1 MLKLISNGICVLLN
15 EYTWMC
21 GMLCNVSDQKHL
33 TRPYPT
39 AFYNNTEIN
48 WISSRKFTEVKE
60 QDSNWFINNTNIK
73 HSNDKCVPSCFRYV
87 CDEMTVKPESI
98 ATDQSSLDLA
108 WTKLL
113 ENSIPNAGQVTIKM
127 NDDET
132 THVVPNTTTN
142 PPVGMKKSS
151 SWMGSFHNQIRS
163 SIKAV
168 TESPGPI
175 TR

>member
-1 MLKLISNGICVLLN
+1 
-15 EYTWMC
+15 
-21 GMLCNVSDQKHL
+21 
-33 TRPYPT
+33 
-39 AFYNNTEIN
+39 
-48 WISSRKFTEVKE
+48 
-60 QDSNWFINNTNIK
+60 
-73 HSNDKCVPSCFRYV
+73 
-87 CDEMTVKPESI
+87 MTVKPESI

-113 ENSIPNAGQVTIKM
+113 DNPTPTTGHVVIKM

-132 THVVPNTTTN
+132 ARISPNTTSESL
-142 PPVGMKKSS
+142 GMKKSA
-151 SWMGSFHNQIRS
+151 SWIGSFHNQIRS

>member
-1 MLKLISNGICVLLN
+1 
-15 EYTWMC
+15 
-21 GMLCNVSDQKHL
+21 
-33 TRPYPT
+33 
-39 AFYNNTEIN
+39 
-48 WISSRKFTEVKE
+48 
-60 QDSNWFINNTNIK
+60 
-73 HSNDKCVPSCFRYV
+73 
-87 CDEMTVKPESI
+87 MTVKPESI

-113 ENSIPNAGQVTIKM
+113 DNSIPNTGQVVIKM
-127 NDDET
+127 NDET
-132 THVVPNTTTN
+132 THTMPNTAPTG
-142 PPVGMKKSS
+142 GMKKSS

>member
-1 MLKLISNGICVLLN
+1 MN
-15 EYTWMC
+15 
-21 GMLCNVSDQKHL
+21 NV
-33 TRPYPT
+33 RIIP
-39 AFYNNTEIN
+39 
-48 WISSRKFTEVKE
+48 SS
-60 QDSNWFINNTNIK
+60 
-73 HSNDKCVPSCFRYV
+73 FRYV

-113 ENSIPNAGQVTIKM
+113 DHNIPNTGQVVIKM
-127 NDDET
+127 NDESP
-132 THVVPNTTTN
+132 HVVPNTTN
-142 PPVGMKKSS
+142 PPSGMKKSS